1 MMETK
6 TLTPFLAVSGQID
19 KGDIG
24 SLSSLGYH
32 TIINNRPDGES
43 EGQPSSGELEKAAQR
58 HGMDYRHIPIT
69 PGQLTD
75 DKVEEF
81 AAAMSD
87 VKGPVL
93 AFCRTGNR
101 SASLWALSEARHLDP
116 NVILMTVSKAGY
128 DLSGLRPRLDEIAGS
143 GSPPPPRQGH
153 RGQSAD
159 VVIVGGGAGGISTAA
174 SLLKRRPDL
183 SITLVEPADDHYYQ
197 PGWTLVGGGVFDRR
211 QTRRSMASVM
221 PKQVNWLK
229 TAVAGFNPD
238 RNEVVLEDGSA
249 VTYRI
254 LVVAPGLKLDWAAIP
269 GLPETLGKNGVTS
282 NYLFDMAPYTW
293 ELTQSLREGRALFTQ
308 PPMPIKCAGAPQ
320 KVMYMSCDHWRRTG
334 SLSNID
340 VQFHS
345 AGPALFGVKEYVPAL
360 MEYVE
365 RYGIGLKLESRLV
378 AIDGRGRSATFAT
391 PEGEV
396 TSEFDMIHVTPPQT
410 APDFVKQSPIAGDS
424 GWVDVHQE
432 TLQHSRFGNIFAVG
446 DVSSAPNAKTA
457 AAVRKQAPVVA
468 VNVLDVLDGKS
479 PHAVYDGYGS
489 CPLTV
494 ERGKI
499 VLAEFGYG
507 GRLQPSFPSWLI
519 DGTRPSRLAWLL
531 KEKLLPPIYFELMLK
546 GHEWLA
552 EPQLLA
558 HAPTPHDSAAD
569 FAGPVVR

>member
-6 TLTPFLAVSGQID
+6 TLTPFLAVSGQIGED
-19 KGDIG
+19 DIG
-24 SLSSLGYH
+24 SLASRGYH
-32 TIINNRPDGES
+32 TIINNRPDEEE
-43 EGQPSSGELEKAAQR
+43 EGQPSSDELENAARR
-58 HGMDYRHIPIT
+58 HGMEYRHIPVVS
-69 PGQLTD
+69 GQLTD
-75 DKVEEF
+75 EKVAAF
-81 AAAMSD
+81 AATLEE
-87 VKGPVL
+87 VRGPVL

-101 SASLWALSEARHLDP
+101 SVSLWALSEARHLDP
-116 NVILMTVSKAGY
+116 EAILKTVSEAGY
-128 DLSGLRPRLDEIAGS
+128 DLNGLRPRLDEVAGATA
-143 GSPPPPRQGH
+143 PPRQGH
-153 RGQSAD
+153 RGKSAD

-183 SITLVEPADDHYYQ
+183 SITLVEPRDVHYYQ
-197 PGWTLVGGGVFDRR
+197 PGWTLVGGGVFDRGKT
-211 QTRRSMASVM
+211 QRSMASVM
-221 PKQVNWLK
+221 PKEVNWLK
-229 TAVAGFNPD
+229 TAVAAFNPD
-238 RNEVVLEDGSA
+238 RNEVVLEDGST
-249 VTYRI
+249 VTYCI

-320 KVMYMSCDHWRRTG
+320 KAMYMSCDHWQRSG
-334 SLSNID
+334 SLSSIE
-340 VQFHS
+340 VEFHS
-345 AGPALFGVKEYVPAL
+345 AGAALFGVKEYVPAL
-360 MEYVE
+360 MEYVK
-365 RYGIGLKLESRLV
+365 RYGIELNLESRLA
-378 AIDGRGRSATFAT
+378 AIDGPGRTATFAT
-391 PEGEV
+391 PAGEV
-396 TSEFDMIHVTPPQT
+396 TREFGMIHVTPPQT
-410 APDFVKQSPIAGDS
+410 APDFVRDSMIAGET

-507 GRLQPSFPSWLI
+507 GRLQPSFPRWLI

-552 EPQLLA
+552 EPQVLP
-558 HAPTPHDSAAD
+558 HAPVPHTSAAD

>member
-1 MMETK
+1 MEVR
-6 TLTPFLAVSGQID
+6 TLTPFLSVSGQIGE
-19 KGDIG
+19 GDVG
-24 SLSSLGYH
+24 ALASRGFH
-32 TIINNRPDGES
+32 TIINNRPDAEAA
-43 EGQPSSGELEKAAQR
+43 EGQPGSGDLEAAARR

-75 DKVEEF
+75 DRVTEF
-81 AAAMSD
+81 ALALQE

-101 SASLWALSEARHLDP
+101 SASLWALNEARHLDP
-116 NVILMTVSKAGY
+116 DVILRTTQEAGY
-128 DLSGLRPRLDEIAGS
+128 DLQGLRPRLDAIAG
-143 GSPPPPRQGH
+143 GAAPPPRQAK
-153 RGQSAD
+153 RGKSAD
-159 VVIVGGGAGGISTAA
+159 VVIIGGGAGGIATAA
-174 SLLKRRPDL
+174 SLLKRRSGL
-183 SITLVEPADDHYYQ
+183 SIILIEPKDDHYYQ

-211 QTRRSMASVM
+211 STQRSMASVM
-221 PKQVNWLK
+221 PKQVTWLK
-229 TAVAGFNPD
+229 TAAASFAPD
-238 RNEVVLEDGSA
+238 RNEVMLEDGSA
-249 VTYRI
+249 VDYRV

-269 GLPETLGKNGVTS
+269 GLAETLGKNGVTS

-320 KVMYMSCDHWRRTG
+320 KAMYMSCDHWLRTG
-334 SLSNID
+334 SLSSLD
-340 VQFHS
+340 VEFHS
-345 AGPALFGVKEYVPAL
+345 AGAVLFGVKEFVPAL
-360 MEYVE
+360 TDYVK
-365 RYGIGLKLESRLV
+365 RYGIDLNLESRLV
-378 AIDGRGRSATFAT
+378 AIDGPGRKASFAA
-391 PEGEV
+391 PGGEI
-396 TSEFDMIHVTPPQT
+396 TREFDMIHVVPPQT
-410 APDFVKQSPIAGDS
+410 APDFIRQSPIAGEG

-507 GRLQPSFPSWLI
+507 GRLQPSFPKWLI

-546 GHEWLA
+546 GREWLA
-552 EPQLLA
+552 EPQLLP
-558 HAPTPHDSAAD
+558 HAPTPHRSAAD
-569 FAGPVVR
+569 FAGRVAG

>member
-1 MMETK
+1 METK
-6 TLTPFLAVSGQID
+6 TLTPFLSVSGQID
-19 KGDIG
+19 GRDIG
-24 SLSSLGYH
+24 SLASRGFH
-32 TIINNRPDGES
+32 TIINNRPDGEG
-43 EGQPSSGELEKAAQR
+43 EGQPSSAELEQAARR
-58 HGMDYRHIPIT
+58 HGMDYHYIPIV

-75 DKVEEF
+75 EKAAVF
-81 AAAMSD
+81 GAAMAE

-116 NVILMTVSKAGY
+116 AVILRTTTEAGY
-128 DLSGLRPRLDEIAGS
+128 DLHGLSDRLDAIAGAAA
-143 GSPPPPRQGH
+143 PTPPRQGQ
-153 RGQSAD
+153 RGDHAD
-159 VVIVGGGAGGISTAA
+159 VVIVGGGAGGIATAA
-174 SLLKRRPDL
+174 SLLKRRPGL
-183 SITLVEPADDHYYQ
+183 SITLVEPREAHYYQ

-211 QTRRSMASVM
+211 STQRSMASVM
-221 PKQVNWLK
+221 PGTVNWLK
-229 TAVAGFNPD
+229 TAVAGFRPD
-238 RNEVVLEDGSA
+238 RNEILLEDGSA
-249 VTYRI
+249 VRYRA

-320 KVMYMSCDHWRRTG
+320 KAMYMSCDHWRRSS
-334 SLSNID
+334 SLPDIE
-340 VQFHS
+340 VEFHS
-345 AGPALFGVKEYVPAL
+345 AGAVLFGVKEYVPAL
-360 MEYVE
+360 MDYVR
-365 RYGIGLKLESRLV
+365 RYGIDLNLESRLS
-378 AIDGRGRSATFAT
+378 AIDGRSRTATFTTAA
-391 PEGEV
+391 GEV
-396 TSEFDMIHVTPPQT
+396 TRKFDMIHVVPPQT
-410 APDFVKQSPIAGDS
+410 APDFVRESQIAGDG

-432 TLQHSRFGNIFAVG
+432 TLQHARFGNIFAVG

-468 VNVLDVLDGKS
+468 VNVLDLLDGKS

-507 GRLQPSFPSWLI
+507 GRLQPSFPKWLI
-519 DGTRPSRLAWLL
+519 DGTKPSRLAWLL

-552 EPQLLA
+552 EPQLLPHPA
-558 HAPTPHDSAAD
+558 TPHSSAAD
-569 FAGPVVR
+569 FSGPLVR

>member
-1 MMETK
+1 MQTK

-19 KGDIG
+19 PGDIG
-24 SLSSLGYH
+24 SLAVRGFH
-32 TIINNRPDGES
+32 TIINTRPDDEG
-43 EGQPSSGELEKAAQR
+43 EGQPSSEELEKAAR
-58 HGMDYRHIPIT
+58 SHGMDYRHIPVV

-75 DKVEEF
+75 EKVAEF
-81 AAAMSD
+81 ATAVD
-87 VKGPVL
+87 EVKGPAL

-101 SASLWALSEARHLDP
+101 AASLWALTEARHLDP
-116 NVILMTVSKAGY
+116 DVILSTTADAGY
-128 DLSGLRPRLDEIAGS
+128 DLSGLRSRLDSIAGA
-143 GSPPPPRQGH
+143 GTPPVRQG
-153 RGQSAD
+153 RGGKAAD

-183 SITLVEPADDHYYQ
+183 SVTLVEPRDVHYYQ

-211 QTRRSMASVM
+211 STQRSMAAVM
-221 PKQVNWLK
+221 PKAVNWLR
-229 TAVAGFNPD
+229 TAVASFHPE
-238 RNEVVLEDGSA
+238 RNQILLEDGST
-249 VTYRI
+249 VTYRV

-269 GLPETLGKNGVTS
+269 GLPETIGKNGVTS

-293 ELTQSLREGRALFTQ
+293 ELTQSVREGRALFTQ

-320 KVMYMSCDHWRRTG
+320 KAMYLSCDHWRRSG
-334 SLSNID
+334 SLPS
-340 VQFHS
+340 VEVEFHS
-345 AGPALFGVKEYVPAL
+345 AGAALFGVKEYVPAL
-360 MEYVE
+360 MDYVK
-365 RYGIGLKLESRLV
+365 RYGIDLNLESRLTAV
-378 AIDGRGRSATFAT
+378 DGPGRTATFAT
-391 PEGEV
+391 ASGEV
-396 TSEFDMIHVTPPQT
+396 TREFDMIHVVPPQT
-410 APDFVKQSPIAGDS
+410 APDFVRQSPIAGEA

-468 VNVLDVLDGKS
+468 VNVLDVLDGMS
-479 PHAVYDGYGS
+479 PHAIYDGYGS

-507 GRLQPSFPSWLI
+507 GRLQPSFPKWLI
-519 DGTRPSRLAWLL
+519 DGTKPSRLAWLL

-552 EPQLLA
+552 EPQLLP
-558 HAPTPHDSAAD
+558 HAPAPHSSAAD